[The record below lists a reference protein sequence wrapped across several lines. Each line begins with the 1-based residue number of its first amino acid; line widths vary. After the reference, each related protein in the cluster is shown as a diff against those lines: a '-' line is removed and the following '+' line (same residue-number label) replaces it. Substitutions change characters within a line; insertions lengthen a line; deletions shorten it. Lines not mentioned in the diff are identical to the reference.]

1 MLPLQ
6 DIRIVEYGDTSMS
19 AHCGRLL
26 ADAGADVIKVEPPTG
41 DPARMRGPFPDDNPD
56 PERSGLF
63 LLTNVNKRGI
73 CLDLDGLDQRA
84 TFARLLE
91 WADVLV
97 TDLSPL
103 KARSLG
109 LTWRRLHR
117 LHPRLIY
124 ASITPFGERGPYRDY
139 LANDHVIYNMG
150 GLAYATPGLPDHVD
164 DPLKEPPL
172 RPSTPIAELIAGTVG
187 AISTLLALRL
197 TQRDGKGRHV
207 EVSAQE
213 AVASVL
219 TRDVASYTYR
229 RLITGR
235 RPVEVARMPNL
246 VMPCKDGFVLLAIP
260 YDHMWESFVGLMG
273 NPDWAELEVF
283 QDSLSR
289 AANWD
294 ALYPLLLEWTTQYSG
309 EEIMQMT
316 QNVGLPCFSA
326 FTLSSVVDSD
336 HERDRGYFWSVPMPG
351 NRTAKV
357 PGSPFILSETPLHM
371 RRAAP
376 KLGEHTEEILD
387 QIDAVVN
394 KGALRKRGD
403 KTLPLEGV
411 RIIDF
416 GQFVSIPFCSQIL
429 GWMGAEVIVV
439 ETRERALMR
448 GSPPFV
454 LGRPQTPNTA
464 SFNYVGTNKMSLTLN
479 VADPQGLLAVKKLVG
494 LSDVVLENFATG
506 AIERLGLGYSE
517 LRKIR
522 PDIIMLSLGGFGR
535 KGGMAHYAA
544 LHSGVNMASGMTMMT
559 GFPGGRPRL
568 LGSFAPDTISGL
580 YACLAVIEALYHR
593 EKTGWGQYIDLSMTE
608 VLSHFM
614 PEAVFDYVVNGREPE
629 FLGNRDRVHA
639 PQGIYSCRG
648 WDAWIGVSITTKAQW
663 KALCRVMKRPDLAED
678 TLLDTSEGRH
688 ARHDEIDSAIT
699 QWTRSLPSEEAFRLL
714 QDAGVPAG
722 PSFNAKDL
730 LNNPHLKARG
740 FVRSV
745 DHPEA
750 GRRRLLGVPWRI
762 SDMKS
767 VKINRPPLLGEHTL
781 ELLSGLAGLLPDEV
795 QGLVDRGVIK

>member
-1 MLPLQ
+1 MLPLE
-6 DIRIVEYGDTSMS
+6 DIRIVDYGNTSMS

-26 ADAGADVIKVEPPTG
+26 ADAGADVIKVEPTTG
-41 DPARMRGPFPDDNPD
+41 DPARMRGPFPDDIPD

-63 LLTNVNKRGI
+63 LLTNVNKRGM

-164 DPLKEPPL
+164 DPSKEPPL

-187 AISTLLALRL
+187 AISTLLALQLR
-197 TQRDGKGRHV
+197 QRDGKGRRI

-219 TRDVASYTYR
+219 TRDVASYAYR

-235 RPVEVARMPNL
+235 RPVEAARMPNL

-260 YDHMWESFVGLMG
+260 YNHMWKSLVGLMG

-336 HERDRGYFWSVPMPG
+336 HERDRGYFWSAPVSG
-351 NRTAKV
+351 NKTAKV

-376 KLGEHTEEILD
+376 KLGEHSEEILD

-394 KGALRKRGD
+394 KGESNKGWD
-403 KTLPLEGV
+403 KTLPLEGI

-506 AIERLGLGYSE
+506 TIERLGLGYSE

-535 KGGMAHYAA
+535 KGAMAHYAA

-663 KALCRVMKRPDLAED
+663 KALCRVMKWPDLAED

-699 QWTRSLPSEEAFRLL
+699 QWTRRLPREEAVRLL
-714 QDAGVPAG
+714 QVAGVPAG

-730 LNNPHLKARG
+730 LNDPHLKARG

-781 ELLSGLAGLLPDEV
+781 ELLGGLAGLLPDEV